1 MTERL
6 HAARYGHSMSAS
18 ELSTVRPSSGGATDA
33 LRRSNLATVLGFV
46 HRDGALSRSDL
57 TRLTGLNRS
66 TVGDLVA
73 ELAALDLVEVDETP
87 GGGRAGRPSPVV
99 RVSGTVA
106 AVAVNPEVDAVIVGL
121 VGLGGR
127 VLKRVR
133 IETASARSAAETV
146 TLASAGI
153 AGMLAGESGIRIAGI
168 GVAVP
173 GQVRLSDGMVR
184 EATHFGWV
192 DEPLA
197 GMLSA
202 ATGHRVWAA
211 NAAVLGLRAESA
223 FGAGRGVDDLV
234 YMIGG
239 ASGIGGGAIGGGRLL
254 TGAAGYAG
262 EFGHTFVRSDG
273 RHCSCGSRGCL
284 EAEVTQAELLA
295 SVGLASAEAA
305 SLADRLVATE
315 DPAAL
320 AVIERDYALLSIA
333 ARNAVNVFN
342 PSLLVLGGFLA
353 ALYRGARAH
362 GAPDLLDDVVHSAR
376 EGVTV
381 VEAELGTDQLLIG
394 AAELVL
400 ADLIADPARA
410 LAAA

>member
-1 MTERL
+1 
-6 HAARYGHSMSAS
+6 MSVS
-18 ELSTVRPSSGGATDA
+18 DLSTVRPSSGGATDA
-33 LRRSNLATVLGFV
+33 LRRSNLATVLGLV
-46 HRDGALSRSDL
+46 HREGALSRSDL

-66 TVGDLVA
+66 TVGDLVT
-73 ELAALDLVEVDETP
+73 ELAALGLVDVDETP

-99 RVSGTVA
+99 RASDNVA
-106 AVAVNPEVDAVIVGL
+106 AVAVNPEVDAIIVGL

-153 AGMLAGESGIRIAGI
+153 AGMLAGETAIRVAGL

-192 DEPLA
+192 NEPL
-197 GMLSA
+197 GRMLA
-202 ATGHRVWAA
+202 EATGYRVWAA
-211 NAAVLGLRAESA
+211 NAAVLGLRAEGA

-239 ASGIGGGAIGGGRLL
+239 ASGIGGGAVGGGRLL

-262 EFGHTFVRSDG
+262 EFGHTFVCSDG

-284 EAEVTQAELLA
+284 EAEVTQAELLGA
-295 SVGLASAEAA
+295 VGLTSTEAT
-305 SLADRLVATE
+305 SLADRLVATD

-320 AVIERDYALLSIA
+320 AVLERDYALMQVA

-342 PSLLVLGGFLA
+342 PSSLVLGGFLA

-362 GAPDLLDDVVHSAR
+362 GAPDLLADVVHSSR
-376 EGVTV
+376 EGVSV
-381 VEAELGTDQLLIG
+381 AEAELGADQLLIG
-394 AAELVL
+394 AAELVFSE
-400 ADLIADPARA
+400 LIADPARA
-410 LAAA
+410 LAA

>member
-1 MTERL
+1 MT
-6 HAARYGHSMSAS
+6 AS
-18 ELSTVRPSSGGATDA
+18 DLSTVRPSSGGATDA
-33 LRRSNLATVLGFV
+33 LRRSNLATVLGLV
-46 HRDGALSRSDL
+46 HRDGALSRSEL

-73 ELAALDLVEVDETP
+73 ELAGLGLVDIDEAP

-99 RVSGTVA
+99 RASDGVA
-106 AVAVNPEVDAVIVGL
+106 AIAVNPEVDAVIVGL
-121 VGLGGR
+121 VALGGR

-133 IETASARSAAETV
+133 VETASARSAAETV

-153 AGMLAGESGIRIAGI
+153 AGMLAGETGIRVAGI

-197 GMLSA
+197 AMLSE
-202 ATGHRVWAA
+202 ATGHRAWAA

-239 ASGIGGGAIGGGRLL
+239 ASGIGGGAVGGGRLL

-262 EFGHTFVRSDG
+262 EFGHTLVRTDG
-273 RHCSCGSRGCL
+273 RHCSCGSYGCL
-284 EAEVTQAELLA
+284 EAEVTQQELLA
-295 SVGLASAEAA
+295 SVGLVSADAA
-305 SLADRLVATE
+305 ALADRLVATD
-315 DPAAL
+315 DPGAL
-320 AVIERDYALLSIA
+320 AVIERDYRMLQIA

-342 PSLLVLGGFLA
+342 PSLVVLGGFLA

-362 GAPDLLDDVVHSAR
+362 GAPDLLAEVVHSSR
-376 EGVTV
+376 EGVAV
-381 VEAELGTDQLLIG
+381 VEAALGSDQLLIG
-394 AAELVL
+394 AAELVFSE
-400 ADLIADPARA
+400 LIADPARA

>member
-1 MTERL
+1 MT
-6 HAARYGHSMSAS
+6 AS
-18 ELSTVRPSSGGATDA
+18 DLSTVRPSSGGATDA
-33 LRRSNLATVLGFV
+33 LRRSNLATVLGLV
-46 HRDGALSRSDL
+46 HREGALSRSDL

-73 ELAALDLVEVDETP
+73 ELAGLGLVVVDESP

-99 RVSGTVA
+99 AASDGVA
-106 AVAVNPEVDAVIVGL
+106 AIAVNPEVDAVIVGL
-121 VGLGGR
+121 VALGGR

-133 IETASARSAAETV
+133 VETASARSAAETV

-153 AGMLAGESGIRIAGI
+153 AGMLAGETGIRVAGI

-197 GMLSA
+197 AMLSE
-202 ATGHRVWAA
+202 ATGHRAWAA

-239 ASGIGGGAIGGGRLL
+239 ASGIGGGAVGGGRLL

-262 EFGHTFVRSDG
+262 EFGHTLVRTDG
-273 RHCSCGSRGCL
+273 RHCSCGSYGCL
-284 EAEVTQAELLA
+284 EAEVTQEELLA
-295 SVGLASAEAA
+295 SVGLASADAA
-305 SLADRLVATE
+305 ALADRLVAT
-315 DPAAL
+315 DDAAAL
-320 AVIERDYALLSIA
+320 AVIDRDYRMLQIA

-362 GAPDLLDDVVHSAR
+362 GAGDLLAEVVHSSR
-376 EGVTV
+376 EGVSV
-381 VEAELGTDQLLIG
+381 VEAALGADQLLIG
-394 AAELVL
+394 AAELVFSE
-400 ADLIADPARA
+400 LIADPARA

>member
-1 MTERL
+1 
-6 HAARYGHSMSAS
+6 MSAS
-18 ELSTVRPSSGGATDA
+18 DLSTVRPASGGATDA
-33 LRRSNLATVLGFV
+33 LRRSNLATVLGLV

-66 TVGDLVA
+66 TVGDLVT
-73 ELAALDLVEVDETP
+73 ELAALGLVDVDETP

-99 RVSGTVA
+99 RASDNVA
-106 AVAVNPEVDAVIVGL
+106 AVAVNPEVDAIIVGL

-146 TLASAGI
+146 TLASAGL
-153 AGMLAGESGIRIAGI
+153 AGMLAGETAIRVAGL

-192 DEPLA
+192 NEPL
-197 GMLSA
+197 GRMLA
-202 ATGHRVWAA
+202 EATGYRVWAA
-211 NAAVLGLRAESA
+211 NAAVLGLRAEGA

-239 ASGIGGGAIGGGRLL
+239 ASGIGGGAVGGGRLL

-284 EAEVTQAELLA
+284 EAEVTQAELLGA
-295 SVGLASAEAA
+295 VGLTSTEAT
-305 SLADRLVATE
+305 SLADRLVATD

-320 AVIERDYALLSIA
+320 AVLERDYALMQVA

-342 PSLLVLGGFLA
+342 PSSLVLGGFLA

-362 GAPDLLDDVVHSAR
+362 GAPDLLADVVHSSR
-376 EGVTV
+376 EGVSV
-381 VEAELGTDQLLIG
+381 AEAELGADQLLIG
-394 AAELVL
+394 AAELVFSE
-400 ADLIADPARA
+400 LIADPARA
-410 LAAA
+410 LAA

>member
-1 MTERL
+1 
-6 HAARYGHSMSAS
+6 MSAS
-18 ELSTVRPSSGGATDA
+18 ELSTVRPATGGATDA
-33 LRRSNLATVLGFV
+33 LRRSNLATVLGMV
-46 HRDGALSRSDL
+46 HRDGALTRSDL

-73 ELAALDLVEVDETP
+73 ELQGLGLVEVDEAHVAP
-87 GGGRAGRPSPVV
+87 GRAGRPSPLVK
-99 RVSGTVA
+99 VSDGVA

-153 AGMLAGESGIRIAGI
+153 AGMLAGETRVRIAGI

-197 GMLSA
+197 AMLGA
-202 ATGHRVWAA
+202 ATGLRVWAA

-239 ASGIGGGAIGGGRLL
+239 ASGVGGGVISGGRLL

-273 RHCSCGSRGCL
+273 RDCSCGSRGCL

-295 SVGLASAEAA
+295 SVGLASSDAARLGDALEA
-305 SLADRLVATE
+305 SD
-315 DPAAL
+315 DPAAVEI
-320 AVIERDYALLSIA
+320 AARDYAYLRIA
-333 ARNAVNVFN
+333 CRNAVNVFN
-342 PSLLVLGGFLA
+342 PSVLVLGGFLA

-362 GAPDLLDDVVHSAR
+362 DAADLLEEVVHSSRDGVEIR
-376 EGVTV
+376 E
-381 VEAELGTDQLLIG
+381 AALGTDQMLIG
-394 AAELVL
+394 AAELVF
-400 ADLIADPARA
+400 ADLISDPARA
-410 LAAA
+410 LAGAA

>member
-1 MTERL
+1 
-6 HAARYGHSMSAS
+6 MSAPD
-18 ELSTVRPSSGGATDA
+18 LSTVRPGSGGATEV
-33 LRRSNLATVLGFV
+33 LRRGNLASVLGLV
-46 HRDGALSRSDL
+46 HRDGTLSRSEL

-73 ELAALDLVEVDETP
+73 ELVSLGLVTVDESP
-87 GGGRAGRPSPVV
+87 AAGVRAPRGRPSPL
-99 RVSGTVA
+99 VSATDRVA
-106 AVAVNPEVDAVIVGL
+106 AIAVNPEVDAVLVGL

-133 IETASARSAAETV
+133 IETASARSAGETV
-146 TLASAGI
+146 TLAAAGI
-153 AGMLAGESGIRIAGI
+153 AGMLAGESGMRVAGI

-173 GQVRLSDGMVR
+173 GQVRLEDGMVR

-197 GMLSA
+197 GMLER
-202 ATGHRVWAA
+202 ATGHRAWAA
-211 NAAVLGLRAESA
+211 NAAVLALRAESV
-223 FGAGRGVDDLV
+223 FGAGRGVEDLV
-234 YMIGG
+234 YLIGG

-273 RHCSCGSRGCL
+273 RHCSCGARGCL

-295 SVGLASAEAA
+295 AVGLSSAEAPL
-305 SLADRLVATE
+305 LADRLVATD
-315 DPAAL
+315 DPTARAIV
-320 AVIERDYALLSIA
+320 ARDYELLGIA

-342 PSLLVLGGFLA
+342 PSRVVLSGFLA

-362 GAPDLLDDVVHSAR
+362 GAPDLLADAVRSTR
-376 EGVTV
+376 ERVDV
-381 VEAELGTDQLLIG
+381 VEALLGPDQLLIG
-394 AAELVL
+394 AAELVF
-400 ADLIADPARA
+400 AELIADPARA
-410 LAAA
+410 LAGAA

>member
-1 MTERL
+1 
-6 HAARYGHSMSAS
+6 
-18 ELSTVRPSSGGATDA
+18 
-33 LRRSNLATVLGFV
+33 
-46 HRDGALSRSDL
+46 
-57 TRLTGLNRS
+57 
-66 TVGDLVA
+66 
-73 ELAALDLVEVDETP
+73 
-87 GGGRAGRPSPVV
+87 
-99 RVSGTVA
+99 
-106 AVAVNPEVDAVIVGL
+106 VNPEVDAVIVGL

-153 AGMLAGESGIRIAGI
+153 AGMLAGESRIRIAGI

-197 GMLSA
+197 AMLA
-202 ATGHRVWAA
+202 EATGHRVWAA

-239 ASGIGGGAIGGGRLL
+239 ASGIGGGAVGGGRLL

-262 EFGHTFVRSDG
+262 EFGHTFVRTDG

-295 SVGLASAEAA
+295 AVGLSSPDAA
-305 SLADRLVATE
+305 SLGDSLVATE

-320 AVIERDYALLSIA
+320 AVLERDYALLQVA

-342 PSLLVLGGFLA
+342 PSSVVLGGFLA

-362 GAPDLLDDVVHSAR
+362 GAPDLLGEVVHSAR
-376 EGVTV
+376 EGVSVT
-381 VEAELGTDQLLIG
+381 EAELGADQLLIG
-394 AAELVL
+394 AAELVF
-400 ADLIADPARA
+400 AELIADPARA

>member
-1 MTERL
+1 
-6 HAARYGHSMSAS
+6 MSAS
-18 ELSTVRPSSGGATDA
+18 DLSTVRPATGGATDA
-33 LRRSNLATVLGFV
+33 LRRSNLATVLGLV
-46 HRDGALSRSDL
+46 HRDGALSRSEL

-73 ELAALDLVEVDETP
+73 ELAGLGLVEVDETP

-99 RVSGTVA
+99 RVSDSVV

-133 IETASARSAAETV
+133 IETASARSSAETV
-146 TLASAGI
+146 TLAAAGI
-153 AGMLAGESGIRIAGI
+153 AGMLAGETGIRVTGI

-197 GMLSA
+197 AMLA
-202 ATGHRVWAA
+202 EATGYRVWAA

-223 FGAGRGVDDLV
+223 FGAGRGIDDLV

-239 ASGIGGGAIGGGRLL
+239 ASGIGGGVIGGGRLL

-273 RHCSCGSRGCL
+273 RHCSCGSSGCL
-284 EAEVTQAELLA
+284 EAEVTQAELLS
-295 SVGLASAEAA
+295 SVGLASADAGA
-305 SLADRLVATE
+305 LADRLVATE

-320 AVIERDYALLSIA
+320 AVIERDYGLLQIA
-333 ARNAVNVFN
+333 VRNAVNVFN
-342 PSLLVLGGFLA
+342 PSVVVLGGFLA
-353 ALYRGARAH
+353 ALYRGGLAH
-362 GAPDLLDDVVHSAR
+362 GAPELLAEVIHSTR
-376 EGVTV
+376 DGVTV
-381 VEAELGTDQLLIG
+381 SEAELGADQLIIG
-394 AAELVL
+394 AAELVF
-400 ADLIADPARA
+400 AELIADPARA

>member
-1 MTERL
+1 
-6 HAARYGHSMSAS
+6 MSAS
-18 ELSTVRPSSGGATDA
+18 DLSTVRPSSGGTTDA
-33 LRRSNLATVLGFV
+33 LRRSNLATVLGLV
-46 HRDGALSRSDL
+46 HRDGGLSRSDL

-73 ELAALDLVEVDETP
+73 ELAGLGLVDVDDTP
-87 GGGRAGRPSPVV
+87 VAGRAGRPSPVV
-99 RVSGTVA
+99 HVSDDVA
-106 AVAVNPEVDAVIVGL
+106 AIAVNPEVDAIIVGL

-127 VLKRVR
+127 VRKRVR

-153 AGMLAGESGIRIAGI
+153 AGMLAGETDVRIVGI

-197 GMLSA
+197 AMLAES
-202 ATGHRVWAA
+202 TGHRVWAA

-239 ASGIGGGAIGGGRLL
+239 ASGIGGGAVGGGRLL

-273 RHCSCGSRGCL
+273 RYCSCGSRGCL
-284 EAEVTQAELLA
+284 EAEVTQGELLA
-295 SVGLASAEAA
+295 AVGLRSPEADA
-305 SLADRLVATE
+305 LGDRLVATTE
-315 DPAAL
+315 AGAL
-320 AVIERDYALLSIA
+320 RELERDYALLQVA

-342 PSLLVLGGFLA
+342 PSSVVLGGFLA
-353 ALYRGARAH
+353 ALHRGARAH
-362 GAPDLLDDVVHSAR
+362 GAPDLLAGAVRSAR
-376 EGVTV
+376 EGVEV
-381 VEAELGTDQLLIG
+381 VEAALGRDQLLIG
-394 AAELVL
+394 AAELVF
-400 ADLIADPARA
+400 AELIADPVRA
-410 LAAA
+410 LALA

>member
-1 MTERL
+1 
-6 HAARYGHSMSAS
+6 MSAS

-33 LRRSNLATVLGFV
+33 LRRSNLATVLGLV

-99 RVSGTVA
+99 RVSGSVA

-202 ATGHRVWAA
+202 ATGYRVWAA

-320 AVIERDYALLSIA
+320 AVIERGYALLSIA

-342 PSLLVLGGFLA
+342 PSVLVLGGFLA

-362 GAPDLLDDVVHSAR
+362 GAADLLDDVVHSAR

-381 VEAELGTDQLLIG
+381 AEAELGTDQLLIG

>member
-1 MTERL
+1 MT
-6 HAARYGHSMSAS
+6 AS
-18 ELSTVRPSSGGATDA
+18 DLSTVRPSSGGATDA
-33 LRRSNLATVLGFV
+33 LRRSNLATVLGLV

-73 ELAALDLVEVDETP
+73 ELAGLGLVEVDEAP

-99 RVSGTVA
+99 RASDGVA
-106 AVAVNPEVDAVIVGL
+106 AIAVNPEVDAVIVGL
-121 VGLGGR
+121 VALGGR

-133 IETASARSAAETV
+133 VETASARSAAETV

-153 AGMLAGESGIRIAGI
+153 AGMLAGETGIRVAGI

-197 GMLSA
+197 AMLSQ
-202 ATGHRVWAA
+202 ATGHRAWAA

-239 ASGIGGGAIGGGRLL
+239 ASGIGGGAVGGGRLL

-262 EFGHTFVRSDG
+262 EFGHTLVRTDG
-273 RHCSCGSRGCL
+273 RHCSCGSYGCL
-284 EAEVTQAELLA
+284 EAEVTQEELLA
-295 SVGLASAEAA
+295 SVGLASADA
-305 SLADRLVATE
+305 SALADRLVATG
-315 DPAAL
+315 DADAL
-320 AVIERDYALLSIA
+320 AVIERDYRMLQIA

-362 GAPDLLDDVVHSAR
+362 GAADLLAEVVHSSR
-376 EGVTV
+376 EGVV
-381 VEAELGTDQLLIG
+381 VAEAALGTDQLLIG
-394 AAELVL
+394 AAELVFSE
-400 ADLIADPARA
+400 LIADPARA
-410 LAAA
+410 LDAA

>member
-1 MTERL
+1 
-6 HAARYGHSMSAS
+6 MSAS
-18 ELSTVRPSSGGATDA
+18 DLSTVRPSSGGATDA
-33 LRRSNLATVLGFV
+33 LRRSNLATVLGLV
-46 HRDGALSRSDL
+46 HREGALSRSDL

-66 TVGDLVA
+66 TVGDLVT
-73 ELAALDLVEVDETP
+73 ELATLGLVDVDETP

-99 RVSGTVA
+99 RASDNVA
-106 AVAVNPEVDAVIVGL
+106 AVAVNPEVDAIIVGL

-153 AGMLAGESGIRIAGI
+153 AGMLAGETAIRVAGL

-192 DEPLA
+192 NEPL
-197 GMLSA
+197 GRMLA
-202 ATGHRVWAA
+202 EATGYRVWAA
-211 NAAVLGLRAESA
+211 NAAVLGLRAEGA

-239 ASGIGGGAIGGGRLL
+239 ASGIGGGAVGGGRLL

-284 EAEVTQAELLA
+284 EAEVTQAELLGA
-295 SVGLASAEAA
+295 VGLTSTEAT
-305 SLADRLVATE
+305 SLADRLVATD

-320 AVIERDYALLSIA
+320 AVLERDYALMQVA

-342 PSLLVLGGFLA
+342 PSSLVLGGFLA

-362 GAPDLLDDVVHSAR
+362 GAPDLLADVVHSSR
-376 EGVTV
+376 EGVSV
-381 VEAELGTDQLLIG
+381 AEAELGADQLLIG
-394 AAELVL
+394 AAELVFSE
-400 ADLIADPARA
+400 LIADPARA
-410 LAAA
+410 LAA

>member
-1 MTERL
+1 
-6 HAARYGHSMSAS
+6 MSAPD
-18 ELSTVRPSSGGATDA
+18 LSTVRPSSGGATDA
-33 LRRSNLATVLGFV
+33 LRRSNLATILGLV
-46 HRDGALSRSDL
+46 HREGALSRSDL

-66 TVGDLVA
+66 TVGDLVT
-73 ELAALDLVEVDETP
+73 ELAALGLVDVDEAP

-99 RVSGTVA
+99 RASDNVA
-106 AVAVNPEVDAVIVGL
+106 AVAVNPEVDAIIVGL

-153 AGMLAGESGIRIAGI
+153 AGMLAGETTIRVAGL

-192 DEPLA
+192 NEPL
-197 GMLSA
+197 GRMLA
-202 ATGHRVWAA
+202 EATGYRVWAA
-211 NAAVLGLRAESA
+211 NAAVLGLRAEGA

-239 ASGIGGGAIGGGRLL
+239 ASGIGGGAVGGGRLL

-295 SVGLASAEAA
+295 SVGLTSTEAG
-305 SLADRLVATE
+305 SLGDRLVATD

-320 AVIERDYALLSIA
+320 SVIQRDYALMQVA

-342 PSLLVLGGFLA
+342 PSSLVLGGFLA

-362 GAPDLLDDVVHSAR
+362 GAPDLLADVVHSSR
-376 EGVTV
+376 EGVSV
-381 VEAELGTDQLLIG
+381 AEAELGSDQLLIG
-394 AAELVL
+394 AAELVFSE
-400 ADLIADPARA
+400 LIADPARA
-410 LAAA
+410 LAA

>member
-1 MTERL
+1 MT
-6 HAARYGHSMSAS
+6 AS
-18 ELSTVRPSSGGATDA
+18 DLSTVRPSSGGATDA
-33 LRRSNLATVLGFV
+33 LRRSNLATVLGLV

-73 ELAALDLVEVDETP
+73 ELAGLGLVEVDEAP

-99 RVSGTVA
+99 RASDGVA
-106 AVAVNPEVDAVIVGL
+106 AIAVNPEVDAVIVGL
-121 VGLGGR
+121 VALGGR

-133 IETASARSAAETV
+133 VETASARSAAETV

-153 AGMLAGESGIRIAGI
+153 AGMLAGETGIRVAGI

-197 GMLSA
+197 AMLTQ
-202 ATGHRVWAA
+202 ATGHRAWAA

-239 ASGIGGGAIGGGRLL
+239 ASGIGGGAVGGGRLL

-262 EFGHTFVRSDG
+262 EFGHTLVRTDG
-273 RHCSCGSRGCL
+273 RHCSCGSYGCL
-284 EAEVTQAELLA
+284 EAEVTQEELLS
-295 SVGLASAEAA
+295 SVGLASADAA
-305 SLADRLVATE
+305 ALADRLVATG
-315 DPAAL
+315 DAGAL
-320 AVIERDYALLSIA
+320 AVIERDYRMLQIA

-362 GAPDLLDDVVHSAR
+362 GAPDLLAEVVHSSR
-376 EGVTV
+376 EGVAV
-381 VEAELGTDQLLIG
+381 AEAALGTDQLLIG
-394 AAELVL
+394 AAELVFSE
-400 ADLIADPARA
+400 LIADPARA

>member
-1 MTERL
+1 
-6 HAARYGHSMSAS
+6 MSAS
-18 ELSTVRPSSGGATDA
+18 DLSTVRPTSGGTTDA
-33 LRRSNLATVLGFV
+33 LRRSNLASVLGLV

-73 ELAALDLVEVDETP
+73 ELAGLGLVEVDEAP
-87 GGGRAGRPSPVV
+87 AGGRAGRPSPVV
-99 RVSGTVA
+99 RASERVA
-106 AVAVNPEVDAVIVGL
+106 AVAVNPEVDAIIVGL

-127 VLKRVR
+127 VLKGIR
-133 IETASARSAAETV
+133 IETASARSVAETV

-153 AGMLAGESGIRIAGI
+153 AGMLAGETTRVVGL

-197 GMLSA
+197 ELLA
-202 ATGHRVWAA
+202 EATGHRVWAA

-239 ASGIGGGAIGGGRLL
+239 ASGIGGGAIGAGRLL

-262 EFGHTFVRSDG
+262 EFGHTFVQSDG
-273 RHCSCGSRGCL
+273 RHCSCGARGCL
-284 EAEVTQAELLA
+284 EAEITQAELLA
-295 SVGLASAEAA
+295 AVGLESAEAA
-305 SLADRLVATE
+305 SLAERLAATD

-320 AVIERDYALLSIA
+320 RVLERGYRLLQIA

-342 PSLLVLGGFLA
+342 PSAVVLGGFLA
-353 ALYRGARAH
+353 ALHRGARAH
-362 GAPDLLDDVVHSAR
+362 GAPDLLEEAVRSTR

-381 VEAELGTDQLLIG
+381 AEAALGQDQLLIG
-394 AAELVL
+394 AAELVF
-400 ADLIADPARA
+400 AELIGDPARA

>member
-1 MTERL
+1 
-6 HAARYGHSMSAS
+6 MSAS
-18 ELSTVRPSSGGATDA
+18 DLSTVRPASGGATDA
-33 LRRSNLATVLGFV
+33 LRRSNLATVLGLV
-46 HRDGALSRSDL
+46 HRDGDLSRSDL

-73 ELAALDLVEVDETP
+73 ELTGLGLVEVDEAP

-99 RVSGTVA
+99 RVAGNIA

-127 VLKRVR
+127 VLKRIR
-133 IETASARSAAETV
+133 IETASARSASETV
-146 TLASAGI
+146 TLAAAGI
-153 AGMLAGESGIRIAGI
+153 AGMLAGESDVRVIGI

-197 GMLSA
+197 AMLA
-202 ATGHRVWAA
+202 ERTGLQVWAA

-223 FGAGRGVDDLV
+223 FGAGRGIDDLV
-234 YMIGG
+234 YLIGG
-239 ASGIGGGAIGGGRLL
+239 ASGIGGGAVGGGRLL

-273 RHCSCGSRGCL
+273 RQCSCGARGCL
-284 EAEVTQAELLA
+284 EAEVTQAELLR
-295 SVGLASAEAA
+295 SVGLPSADAA
-305 SLADRLVATE
+305 SLGSRLVATE

-320 AVIERDYALLSIA
+320 AVLERDYALLQVA
-333 ARNAVNVFN
+333 VRNAVNAFN
-342 PSLLVLGGFLA
+342 PTTVVLGGFLA
-353 ALYRGARAH
+353 AVYRGARAH
-362 GAPDLLDDVVHSAR
+362 GAPDLLSAVVHSSR
-376 EGVTV
+376 EGVAV
-381 VEAELGTDQLLIG
+381 VEAQLGPDQLLIG
-394 AAELVL
+394 AAEVVF
-400 ADLIADPARA
+400 AELIADPAA
-410 LAAA
+410 VLAAA

>member
-1 MTERL
+1 MT
-6 HAARYGHSMSAS
+6 AS
-18 ELSTVRPSSGGATDA
+18 DLSTVRPASGGATDA
-33 LRRSNLATVLGFV
+33 LRRSNLATVLGLV

-73 ELAALDLVEVDETP
+73 ELAGLGLVEVDEAP

-99 RVSGTVA
+99 RASDGVA
-106 AVAVNPEVDAVIVGL
+106 AIAVNPEVDAVIVGL
-121 VGLGGR
+121 VALGGR

-133 IETASARSAAETV
+133 VETASARSAAETV

-153 AGMLAGESGIRIAGI
+153 AGMLAGETGIRVAGI

-197 GMLSA
+197 AMLSQ
-202 ATGHRVWAA
+202 ATGHRAWAA

-223 FGAGRGVDDLV
+223 FGAGRGVDDMV

-239 ASGIGGGAIGGGRLL
+239 ASGIGGGAVGGGRLL

-262 EFGHTFVRSDG
+262 EFGHTLVRTDG
-273 RHCSCGSRGCL
+273 RHCSCGSYGCL
-284 EAEVTQAELLA
+284 EAEVTQEELLA
-295 SVGLASAEAA
+295 SVGLASADA
-305 SLADRLVATE
+305 SALADRLVATG
-315 DPAAL
+315 DAGAL
-320 AVIERDYALLSIA
+320 AAIERDYRMLQIA

-362 GAPDLLDDVVHSAR
+362 GAADLLAEVVHSSR
-376 EGVTV
+376 EGVV
-381 VEAELGTDQLLIG
+381 VAEAALGADQLLIG
-394 AAELVL
+394 AAELVFSE
-400 ADLIADPARA
+400 LIADPARA